1 MMKLFIVLLVGGI
14 CATQYQLWAG
24 RASWFR
30 LQEMRQTLAEQRA
43 ENDRLRARNDELS
56 AELYSLEHNR
66 DAIEERA
73 RSELNMI
80 SSRELLFRVETL
92 EEAKRGAAAKTPLPI
107 YESPDI
113 KAGSA
118 PTFEPKNADLYH
130 APKNLRAPKARD
142 RRE

>member
-66 DAIEERA
+66 DARRSEARRCGEDAAADLRKSGHQGRIGADVRAEECRPLPCAEKSACSEGA
-73 RSELNMI
+73 RSAG
-80 SSRELLFRVETL
+80 VG
-92 EEAKRGAAAKTPLPI
+92 EEK
-107 YESPDI
+107 PD
-113 KAGSA
+113 
-118 PTFEPKNADLYH
+118 
-130 APKNLRAPKARD
+130 
-142 RRE
+142 